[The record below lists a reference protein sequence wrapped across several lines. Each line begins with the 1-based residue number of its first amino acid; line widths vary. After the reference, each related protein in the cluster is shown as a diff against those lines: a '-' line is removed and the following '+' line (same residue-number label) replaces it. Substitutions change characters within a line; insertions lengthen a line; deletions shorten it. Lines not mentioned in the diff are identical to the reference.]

1 MGAAGGSKMG
11 RNDRPNRF
19 LDTDRCCSQSLESIA
34 SKELEAANRANHLG
48 QVRKALETGVA
59 SNRHQ

>member
-1 MGAAGGSKMG
+1 MG